1 MVNPS
6 KELNSMNICV
16 ISHSYPT
23 SKTIDFVF
31 VDQLCRQF
39 ADKGENVTIIAPQ
52 SITKCLLRHIP
63 IAKYKTTI
71 ATEAGNSMVLYRPF
85 WLSLGDR
92 FTKYVGDTFRK
103 AVLRTLNK
111 CNTRFDVIYGH
122 FWAQAISAMPYAKAH
137 NIPLFAVAGE
147 GELDTHEK
155 MTAEAIADVR
165 NTVRGCI
172 CVATK
177 SKNESI
183 AAGFATEDMC
193 TVIPNAINP
202 DLFYYRDKAEMRK
215 KHGFNQEDFIV
226 AFVGQWNSRKGVKRL
241 SNALTK
247 LNNPSIKAIF
257 MGGGAEV
264 PTYEH
269 TIFQGT
275 INHDILPEYLCS
287 ADVFALP
294 TNNEGC
300 SNAVIEAMACG
311 LPIVSSDME
320 FNWDVLNETN
330 SILWD
335 PYDID
340 AIADSINK
348 IYSDKEYRDKLHRG
362 ALTTAADLTLSA
374 RVDKILNFIK
384 SRI

>member
-1 MVNPS
+1 
-6 KELNSMNICV
+6 MNICV
-16 ISHSYPT
+16 ISHSFPT

-39 ADKGENVTIIAPQ
+39 ADKGETVTIIAPQ
-52 SITKCLLRHIP
+52 SITKCLFRGIP
-63 IAKYKTTI
+63 ITPRKSTITT
-71 ATEAGNSMVLYRPF
+71 EKGNKITLYRPF
-85 WLSLGDR
+85 WISLGPR
-92 FTKYVGDTFRK
+92 FTKFVGDSFKK
-103 AVLRTLNK
+103 AVHKTLCK
-111 CNTRFDVIYGH
+111 ANTKFNVIYGH
-122 FWAQAISAMPYAKAH
+122 FWAQAIVAMPYAKSQ
-137 NIPLFAVAGE
+137 NIPLFSVAGE
-147 GELDTHEK
+147 GELDTHLT
-155 MTAEAIADVR
+155 MTKEQIEDVR

-215 KHGFNQEDFIV
+215 KHGFNEDDFIV
-226 AFVGQWNSRKGVKRL
+226 AFVGQWNSRKGVQRL
-241 SNALTK
+241 SEALTK
-247 LNNPSIKAIF
+247 LNNPNIKAIF
-257 MGGGAEV
+257 MGRGAEV
-264 PTYEH
+264 PTYNNVL
-269 TIFQGT
+269 FQGT
-275 INHDILPEYLCS
+275 VNHDILPEYLCC

-311 LPIVSSDME
+311 LPILSSDME

-330 SILWD
+330 SIMWD

-348 IYSDKEYRDKLHRG
+348 MYSDAQLRASLHQG
-362 ALTTAADLTLSA
+362 ALNTAAGLTLSA
-374 RVDKILNFIK
+374 RADKILSFIK
-384 SRI
+384 SRL